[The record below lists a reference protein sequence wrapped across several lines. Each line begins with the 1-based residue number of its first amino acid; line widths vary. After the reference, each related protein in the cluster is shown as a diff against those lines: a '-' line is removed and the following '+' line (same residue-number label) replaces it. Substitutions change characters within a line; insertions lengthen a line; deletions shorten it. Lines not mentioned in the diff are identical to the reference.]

1 MGLVRAA
8 FPTHTIAMTDPKER
22 ARGLDEIEV
31 WVFDVDNT
39 LYHTRYNL
47 FAQID
52 ARISQFVAAELGV
65 GATEARRLQKTYFH
79 DHGSTLRGL
88 MSVHGIE
95 PDAFLAYVHDIDLT
109 SVPPSEDLER
119 ALEGLPG
126 RKLAF
131 TNASSDHAQRVIARL
146 GVGHHIE
153 AVFDIVDA
161 EFEPKPAL
169 ATYRRF
175 IERHAIDPA
184 RALMFD
190 DIARNLDP
198 AAKLGM
204 TTVWV
209 RNDEPYSSRDSDEI
223 RIDYETDDLVVW
235 LQNHTGPPAARG

>member
-1 MGLVRAA
+1 
-8 FPTHTIAMTDPKER
+8 MTDLDQRTP
-22 ARGLDEIEV
+22 ARRLDEAEV

-39 LYHTRYNL
+39 LYHWRHNL
-47 FAQID
+47 FSQIEK
-52 ARISQFVAAELGV
+52 RICQFVAAHLGI
-65 GATEARRLQKTYFH
+65 GATEARRLQQTYFH

-88 MSVHGIE
+88 MSVHGVE
-95 PDAFLAYVHDIDLT
+95 ANAFLAYVHDIDVT
-109 SVPPSEDLER
+109 WVPPSGALDR

-131 TNASSDHAQRVIARL
+131 TNASSDHANRVIARL

-169 ATYRRF
+169 ATYQRF
-175 IERHAIDPA
+175 IERHGIDPT
-184 RALMFD
+184 RTVMFD

-209 RNDEPYSSRDSDEI
+209 RNDEPYSSRDADEI
-223 RIDYETDDLVVW
+223 RIDYVTDDLVVW
-235 LQNHTGPPAARG
+235 LQTHTGPPAARG